1 MVDIHDG
8 DCMQLSTLIIVQL
21 CLFLFAALVGI
32 WLQWRTKRA
41 EIADLIEQN
50 RALMGLLEDQQTH
63 NAGRA
68 SQEKALLAQLAS
80 AEDDVQAQLAAQ
92 DNPAQQELEH
102 LQEHFESEK
111 AKLVAYLKEG
121 EFDRTKLQKMV
132 EQLSQKLARAS
143 EIIEGQRISQ
153 QELKEQSKELQRKL
167 RTLSADLLRLNSLRV
182 SRDRLERDK
191 VRLKERLDQL
201 EKSYQNEK
209 LLTQNLQQELKTSF
223 RASEVMAI
231 RDELKKAEELLQRT
245 LAEKEFIEQHF
256 LELSEHDPE
265 QLQQEL
271 ERKRR
276 EIALLESTVL
286 DMDSNG

>member
-21 CLFLFAALVGI
+21 CLFLVAALVGI

-80 AEDDVQAQLAAQ
+80 AEEDVQAQLAAQ

-132 EQLSQKLARAS
+132 EQLSQKLERAS

-167 RTLSADLLRLNSLRV
+167 RSLSADLLRLNSLRV